1 MSRFVGI
8 VLLVS
13 LFCLTGVANAQENWN
28 PEQLERMVAARVIW
42 EKQQKIV
49 DIIIGKDTA
58 ALENELKKGYSPN
71 SYISGSSL
79 LAYAIDFHRWDMV
92 LLLLRYGAD
101 IHAPA
106 EKRETAFSNL
116 FFLQITLESASGRL
130 RRDYYFYQCLSVA
143 THYGRELKVTPK
155 RGSNFWNASFK
166 MLSARYTWELV
177 SQKKVPVVWAAA
189 FTNNIDLLL
198 ALNLQGAD
206 KPYSP
211 TEKLFSLVKE
221 DPQGPFPFLPAG
233 QQTTPSYWVKKWAA
247 NAEHAFYQS
256 ADYEK
261 VLQSF

>member
-1 MSRFVGI
+1 MRRFVGI
-8 VLLVS
+8 VLFVS
-13 LFCLTGVANAQENWN
+13 LFCLTGVANAQENWT
-28 PEQLERMVAARVIW
+28 PQQLERMVASRVIW

-49 DIIIGKDTA
+49 DIIISKDTA
-58 ALENELKKGYSPN
+58 ALEEELKEGFSPN
-71 SYISGSSL
+71 SYISGNSL

-101 IHAPA
+101 IHAPS
-106 EKRETAFSNL
+106 ETGKSTLSNL
-116 FFLQITLESASGRL
+116 SFLRISLESTSVHF
-130 RRDYYFYQCLSVA
+130 RRNYHFYQCLSVA
-143 THYGRELKVTPK
+143 AYYGKNIQTSPR
-155 RGSNFWNASFK
+155 RGPTSMKNSSKA
-166 MLSARYTWELV
+166 LSARYTWELV

-198 ALNLQGAD
+198 ALDLQGAD

-211 TEKLFSLVKE
+211 TEELFSLMKE

-256 ADYEK
+256 VDYEK

>member
-1 MSRFVGI
+1 MRRFVGI

-13 LFCLTGVANAQENWN
+13 LFCLSGLANAQENWT
-28 PEQLERMVAARVIW
+28 PEQLERMVASRVIW

-49 DIIIGKDTA
+49 DIIIGKETA

-92 LLLLRYGAD
+92 FLLLRYGAD
-101 IHAPA
+101 IHAPV
-106 EKRETAFSNL
+106 ERGESSFSNL
-116 FFLQITLESASGRL
+116 IFLQITLESTQGKF
-130 RRDYYFYQCLSVA
+130 RRDYYFYQCLSVVA
-143 THYGRELKVTPK
+143 YYGRSLNVTPK
-155 RGSNFWNASFK
+155 RGNNFWNSSPK

-198 ALNLQGAD
+198 ALDLQGAD

-211 TEKLFSLVKE
+211 TEELFSLMKE

-233 QQTTPSYWVKKWAA
+233 QQTTPSYWVKQWSQHPEQKFYVDTDYQKILQ
-247 NAEHAFYQS
+247 AF
-256 ADYEK
+256 
-261 VLQSF
+261 